1 MSDGG
6 FIYEKITITS
16 NSSAYATNNDW
27 CVFVHLKRCEAFLR
41 ATERESAH
49 WTPIHT
55 GETGEDAS
63 NVSYDDSNTVE
74 VYKIKFS
81 VSEDHPAYVSYF
93 RNPKTLSEYA
103 IITAAG
109 LSFSSNS
116 PSSAYINPARL
127 NQIGYTTSQYY
138 LAPSFAHSMVMKGSF
153 ASYDLK
159 SSSVAKNEI
168 PVTCQYG
175 IYRATQGG
183 GNTDGYSMVYN
194 YTNSSFDNKTYSFGY
209 AVKGDTIISIYSV
222 EGGIPFWSI
231 IGDIFDENAI
241 GGNPYGVICNPNDAN
256 TSDSYT
262 TISYQ
267 RWVDDQAPNLS
278 VIDYKGDAYP
288 NKTIHDS
295 YASYITC
302 RCMPSFICA
311 RTNATVPARLAY
323 GALCCAFNTY
333 YKNLEIPGID
343 ESGNMMKGYVRT
355 DVLRVVS
362 HRLCANAGSIFQGGN
377 FVSMSIGSSSNPG
390 TLGILLGWDPS
401 NGAL

>member
-6 FIYEKITITS
+6 FIYEKVTITS
-16 NSSAYATNNDW
+16 NSSAYATVNDW

-74 VYKIKFS
+74 VYKTKFS

-93 RNPKTLSEYA
+93 RNPKTLSEYS

-109 LSFSSNS
+109 LSFNTGSSTM
-116 PSSAYINPARL
+116 AYINPARL
-127 NQIGYTTSQYY
+127 CQLGYSDTYYY
-138 LAPSFAHSMVMKGSF
+138 LANSFANSMVMKGAF
-153 ASYDLK
+153 DSYNLK
-159 SSSVAKNEI
+159 SSILAKNEI
-168 PVTCQYG
+168 PVSRQYG
-175 IYRATQGG
+175 LGKNVQKDST
-183 GNTDGYSMVYN
+183 TSGYSMVNN
-194 YTNSSFDNKTYSFGY
+194 YKNPDYDNKTYSFGY
-209 AVKGDTIISIYSV
+209 AIKGDTIISIYSYN
-222 EGGIPFWSI
+222 GGAPFWSI

-241 GGNPYGVICNPNDAN
+241 GGNPYGAICMPNDDI
-256 TSDSYT
+256 SDSYT
-262 TISYQ
+262 VTSYQ
-267 RWVDDQAPNLS
+267 KWVDNKRSDLS
-278 VIDYKGDAYP
+278 VIDYNGNAYP
-288 NKTIHDS
+288 NKIIHDRC
-295 YASYITC
+295 ASYITH

-311 RTNATVPARLAY
+311 RTNETIPARLAY

-333 YKNLEIPGID
+333 SNFEIPGID
-343 ESGNMMKGYVRT
+343 EFGNMTKGYVRT

-362 HRLCANAGSIFQGGN
+362 HRLCTKAGSIFQGGN
-377 FVSMSIGSSSNPG
+377 FVSMSIGSSQEPG
-390 TLGILLGWDPS
+390 TLGILLGWDSS

>member
-6 FIYEKITITS
+6 FIYEKVTITS
-16 NSSAYATNNDW
+16 NPSAYATRNDW

-49 WTPIHT
+49 WIPIRT

-74 VYKIKFS
+74 VYMIKFS
-81 VSEDHPAYVSYF
+81 VSEDYPAYVSYF

-116 PSSAYINPARL
+116 NSSAYINPARL
-127 NQIGYTTSQYY
+127 NNISYDTSSYH

-159 SSSVAKNEI
+159 SSIVTKNEI

-175 IYRATQGG
+175 IYRTVR
-183 GNTDGYSMVYN
+183 NVESTDGYSMVCN
-194 YTNSSFDNKTYSFGY
+194 YTNSSYNNKTCSFGY
-209 AVKGDTIISIYSV
+209 AVKGDTIISIYSFD
-222 EGGIPFWSI
+222 GGIPFWSV

-241 GGNPYGVICNPNDAN
+241 GGNPYGVICSPNADN
-256 TSDSYT
+256 ESDTSTS
-262 TISYQ
+262 ISNQ

-288 NKTIHDS
+288 NKTIHDY
-295 YASYITC
+295 YANYIRC

-311 RTNATVPARLAY
+311 RPNATVPARLAY
-323 GALCCAFNTY
+323 GALCCAFNAY
-333 YKNLEIPGID
+333 SNFEIQGID
-343 ESGNMMKGYVRT
+343 ESGNMTKGYIRT

-362 HRLCANAGSIFQGGN
+362 HRLCTNTGSIFQSGN
-377 FVSMSIGSSSNPG
+377 FVSMSIGRSREPG
-390 TLGILLGWDPS
+390 TLGILLGWDSS

>member
-1 MSDGG
+1 MNDGG

-16 NSSAYATNNDW
+16 NSSAYATRNDW

-55 GETGEDAS
+55 GETGEDSS
-63 NVSYDDSNTVE
+63 NVSYADSNTVE

-81 VSEDHPAYVSYF
+81 VSENCPAYVSYF

-109 LSFSSNS
+109 LSFNPVSSNA
-116 PSSAYINPARL
+116 AYINPSRL
-127 NQIGYTTSQYY
+127 NQMSRGANYY
-138 LAPSFAHSMVMKGSF
+138 NLATSFAHSMVMKGAF

-175 IYRATQGG
+175 ICRSVQRSSDTSG
-183 GNTDGYSMVYN
+183 GYSMVYN
-194 YTNSSFDNKTYSFGY
+194 YTAQIFDNKTYSFGY
-209 AVKGDTIISIYSV
+209 AVKGDTIISIYSYD
-222 EGGIPFWSI
+222 GGYPFWSI

-241 GGNPYGVICNPNDAN
+241 GGNPYGVICIPNQVDNADYVSN
-256 TSDSYT
+256 
-262 TISYQ
+262 IAYQ
-267 RWVDDQAPNLS
+267 EWVDAKSPNLS

-288 NKTIHDS
+288 NKTIHDHH
-295 YASYITC
+295 ASDITC
-302 RCMPSFICA
+302 RCIQSFICA
-311 RTNATVPARLAY
+311 RPNVTVPARLAY

-333 YKNLEIPGID
+333 SDLEIPGID
-343 ESGNMMKGYVRT
+343 EFGNMMKGYVRT

-362 HRLCANAGSIFQGGN
+362 HRLCVNAGSIFQGGN
-377 FVSMSIGSSSNPG
+377 FVSMSIGNSSSTG
-390 TLGILLGWDPS
+390 TLGILLGWDSS

>member
-6 FIYEKITITS
+6 FIYEKVTITL
-16 NSSAYATNNDW
+16 NPSAYATSNDW

-41 ATERESAH
+41 ATERESVH
-49 WTPIHT
+49 WIPIRT
-55 GETGEDAS
+55 GETREDAS

-81 VSEDHPAYVSYF
+81 VSDDYPAYVSYF
-93 RNPKTLSEYA
+93 RNPKTLSEYS

-116 PSSAYINPARL
+116 KSSAYINPARL
-127 NQIGYTTSQYY
+127 NNLGYATSYYY
-138 LAPSFAHSMVMKGSF
+138 LAPSFAHAMVMKGAF

-159 SSSVAKNEI
+159 SSIVTKNEI

-175 IYRATQGG
+175 IYRSTQNG
-183 GNTDGYSMVYN
+183 GNTAGYSMVYN
-194 YTNSSFDNKTYSFGY
+194 YTDSSYNNKTCSFGY
-209 AVKGDTIISIYSV
+209 AVKGDTIISIYSFD
-222 EGGIPFWSI
+222 GGIPFWSI

-241 GGNPYGVICNPNDAN
+241 GGNPYGVICSPNGDN
-256 TSDSYT
+256 SDYYT
-262 TISYQ
+262 TTSYQ
-267 RWVDDQAPNLS
+267 RWVDDKAPNLS

-288 NKTIHDS
+288 NKTMHDS
-295 YASYITC
+295 YAGYIKC

-311 RTNATVPARLAY
+311 RPNATVPARLAY
-323 GALCCAFNTY
+323 GALCSAFDTY
-333 YKNLEIPGID
+333 SNLAIPGID
-343 ESGNMMKGYVRT
+343 ESGNMMKGCIRT

-362 HRLCANAGSIFQGGN
+362 HRLCTNAGSIFQGGN
-377 FVSMSIGSSSNPG
+377 FISMSIGSSSEPG
-390 TLGILLGWDPS
+390 TLGILLGWDSS

>member
-6 FIYEKITITS
+6 FIYEKVTITS
-16 NSSAYATNNDW
+16 NPSAYATRNDW

-55 GETGEDAS
+55 GETGEDTS
-63 NVSYDDSNTVE
+63 NVSYNDSNTVE

-81 VSEDHPAYVSYF
+81 VSDDYPAYVSYF
-93 RNPKTLSEYA
+93 RNPKTLSEYS

-116 PSSAYINPARL
+116 SSCAYINPARL
-127 NQIGYTTSQYY
+127 NQISYGTSYYY

-153 ASYDLK
+153 TSYDLK
-159 SSSVAKNEI
+159 SSIVTKNEI

-175 IYRATQGG
+175 IYRTVQNGG
-183 GNTDGYSMVYN
+183 DTGGYGMVYN
-194 YTNSSFDNKTYSFGY
+194 YTNANYNNKTYSFGY
-209 AVKGDTIISIYSV
+209 AVKGDTIISIYSFD
-222 EGGIPFWSI
+222 GGAPFWSI

-241 GGNPYGVICNPNDAN
+241 GGNPYGVICSPNADN
-256 TSDSYT
+256 ESDTSTS
-262 TISYQ
+262 ISYQ

-288 NKTIHDS
+288 NKTMHDS
-295 YASYITC
+295 YANYIKC

-311 RTNATVPARLAY
+311 RPNATVPARLAY

-333 YKNLEIPGID
+333 SNLEIPSID
-343 ESGNMMKGYVRT
+343 ESGNMMKGYIRT

-362 HRLCANAGSIFQGGN
+362 HRLCTNAGSIFQGGN
-377 FVSMSIGSSSNPG
+377 FVSMSIGSSSEQGP
-390 TLGILLGWDPS
+390 LGILLGWDSS

>member
-16 NSSAYATNNDW
+16 NSSAYATRNDW
-27 CVFVHLKRCEAFLR
+27 CVFVHSKRCEAFLR
-41 ATERESAH
+41 ATKRESAH
-49 WTPIHT
+49 WIPIRT

-81 VSEDHPAYVSYF
+81 VSEDYPAYVSYF

-103 IITAAG
+103 IITATG
-109 LSFSSNS
+109 LSFNSNS
-116 PSSAYINPARL
+116 ASDAYINPSRL
-127 NQIGYTTSQYY
+127 NQISGGDRYY
-138 LAPSFAHSMVMKGSF
+138 SLAASFAHSMVMKGAF

-175 IYRATQGG
+175 LYKSVQST
-183 GNTDGYSMVYN
+183 NSTSDYSMVYL
-194 YTNSSFDNKTYSFGY
+194 YTQPSLDNKTYSFGY
-209 AVKGDTIISIYSV
+209 AVKGDTIISIYSYN
-222 EGGIPFWSI
+222 GGDPFWSI
-231 IGDIFDENAI
+231 IGDIFDENTI
-241 GGNPYGVICNPNDAN
+241 GGNPYGVICIPNGN
-256 TSDSYT
+256 SSDST
-262 TISYQ
+262 SKITYQ
-267 RWVDDQAPNLS
+267 KWVDVQSPNLS

-288 NKTIHDS
+288 NKTMHDS

-333 YKNLEIPGID
+333 SNLEIPGID
-343 ESGNMMKGYVRT
+343 EFGNMMKGYIRT

-362 HRLCANAGSIFQGGN
+362 HSLCKNSGSIFQGGN
-377 FVSMSIGSSSNPG
+377 FVSMSIGSSSDPG
-390 TLGILLGWDPS
+390 TLGILLGWDSS

>member
-1 MSDGG
+1 MVDGG

-16 NSSAYATNNDW
+16 NSSAYATRNDW

-49 WTPIHT
+49 WTSIRT

-63 NVSYDDSNTVE
+63 NVSYNDSNTVE

-81 VSEDHPAYVSYF
+81 VSEDYPAYVSYF
-93 RNPKTLSEYA
+93 RNTKTLSEYA
-103 IITAAG
+103 IITATG
-109 LSFSSNS
+109 LSFNSSSSNA
-116 PSSAYINPARL
+116 AYINPSRL
-127 NQIGYTTSQYY
+127 NKMSGEANKYI
-138 LAPSFAHSMVMKGSF
+138 LAPSFAHSMVMKGAF

-175 IYRATQGG
+175 IYKSVQSSSDTS
-183 GNTDGYSMVYN
+183 GYSMFYN
-194 YTNSSFDNKTYSFGY
+194 YTSSSFDNKTCSFGY
-209 AVKGDTIISIYSV
+209 AVKGDTIISIYSFD
-222 EGGIPFWSI
+222 GGEKFWSI

-241 GGNPYGVICNPNDAN
+241 GGNPYGVICIPDRSN
-256 TSDSYT
+256 TRDDSKT
-262 TISYQ
+262 TSSQ
-267 RWVDDQAPNLS
+267 EWVDGVSTNLS

-288 NKTIHDS
+288 NKTMHDS
-295 YASYITC
+295 HASYITC

-311 RTNATVPARLAY
+311 RANATVPARLAY

-333 YKNLEIPGID
+333 SNLGIPGID
-343 ESGNMMKGYVRT
+343 EFGNMMKGYVRT

-362 HRLCANAGSIFQGGN
+362 HRLCQNSGSIFQGGN
-377 FVSMSIGSSSNPG
+377 FVSMSIGSSSFNG
-390 TLGILLGWDPS
+390 TLGILLGWDSS